1 MMTENIDIW
10 RAAKLLVDQHGKDAS
25 HVAAQR
31 ADGLLD
37 KGDTEGQLVWKRIL
51 ATVEEL
57 LREKPRAGE
66 RVN

>member
-1 MMTENIDIW
+1 MTEDIDIW

-25 HVAAQR
+25 IVAAQR

-37 KGDTEGQLVWKRIL
+37 KGDTDGQLIWKRIL
-51 ATVEEL
+51 AAVDEL
-57 LREKPRAGE
+57 LREKPRVGE